1 MNHPSPPTI
10 APSAVQRW
18 GRVASQTSPWLHE
31 EVARRME
38 ERLQWIVLQPKA
50 WLDWA
55 PARGG
60 LEAHQ
65 RLLARYPKAA
75 SHVHEPFAVDQA
87 QARQRHEPA
96 WWQPARWV
104 GPTSHLGLPAPG
116 GVQMV
121 WSNMAL
127 HLSDQPRALMD
138 AWHESLEVGGFLMF
152 SCLGPDTLKEL
163 RALYADAG
171 WPEPGPAFTDM
182 HDWGD
187 MLVEAGFAEPVM
199 DMERIVL
206 SYESPERLLQELREL
221 GRNLNPGRFAACRG
235 RGWLSELKRRLQT
248 HAALTEPAPGRL
260 SLTFEII
267 YGHAFKPAP
276 RIRLAPESAVS
287 LEQMKTVLRQ
297 GKKNLPPV

>member
-1 MNHPSPPTI
+1 M
-10 APSAVQRW
+10 
-18 GRVASQTSPWLHE
+18 
-31 EVARRME
+31 
-38 ERLQWIVLQPKA
+38 
-50 WLDWA
+50 
-55 PARGG
+55 
-60 LEAHQ
+60 
-65 RLLARYPKAA
+65 
-75 SHVHEPFAVDQA
+75 
-87 QARQRHEPA
+87 
-96 WWQPARWV
+96 
-104 GPTSHLGLPAPG
+104 GLPKPG

-163 RALYADAG
+163 RALYAEAG

-206 SYESPERLLQELREL
+206 SYESPERLLQEMREL
-221 GRNLNPGRFAACRG
+221 GRNLHPERFAACRG
-235 RGWLSELKRRLQT
+235 RGWLADLKHRLQT
-248 HAALTEPAPGRL
+248 HPALAGSEPGRMN
-260 SLTFEII
+260 LTFEII

-276 RIRLAPESAVS
+276 RIRLAAESAVS

>member
-1 MNHPSPPTI
+1 MNPSSPPTI
-10 APSAVQRW
+10 APSAAQRW
-18 GRVASQTSPWLHE
+18 GRLPGPTSPWLHE

-38 ERLQWIVLQPKA
+38 ERLQWIMLQPTA
-50 WLDWA
+50 WLDWG

-65 RLLARYPKAA
+65 RLRARYPKAVP
-75 SHVHEPFAVDQA
+75 HVHEPYA
-87 QARQRHEPA
+87 ARGTALRQPQEPA

-104 GPTSHLGLPAPG
+104 RPATQRGLPAPG

-121 WSNMAL
+121 WANMGL
-127 HLSDQPRALMD
+127 HMSDEPQ
-138 AWHESLEVGGFLMF
+138 AWIAAWQQALEVGGFLMF

-199 DMERIVL
+199 DMERVVL
-206 SYESPERLLQELREL
+206 TYESPERLLQELREL
-221 GRNLNPGRFAACRG
+221 GRNLHPARFAACRG
-235 RGWLSELKRRLQT
+235 RAWLQDLTQRLAS
-248 HAALTEPAPGRL
+248 HPALTGPTPGRL
-260 SLTFEII
+260 SLSFEII

-276 RIRLAPESAVS
+276 RIRMASESAVS
-287 LEQMKTVLRQ
+287 LQEMKSVLRQ
-297 GKKNLPPV
+297 GKKNLPSV